1 MLFPWVIPWLLCHR
15 GFVWTFST
23 LPSAKSAFL
32 GLASSTGMMFYGF
45 TLPSGAGTCFF
56 ALRLRSRVWTISG
69 VTPLSVL
76 AKHLLEGT
84 ISNDGIRSL
93 NARDLSLGIAK
104 LARATKELPTSA
116 TSPGVEEPYHR
127 FLKTGR

>member
-1 MLFPWVIPWLLCHR
+1 
-15 GFVWTFST
+15 
-23 LPSAKSAFL
+23 
-32 GLASSTGMMFYGF
+32 MMFYGF

-116 TSPGVEEPYHR
+116 TSLGVEEPYHR